1 MEGDKIM
8 FVGQIQATPYI
19 GKAGISAVRT
29 NSLLASMQTTPK
41 QYDRV
46 EIGTHSQVDTHSGIY
61 KPSSGQM
68 QAMGSPSYTWAAP
81 DSRLQ
86 AELLPPSEQSSYTE
100 EDALI
105 NQYMKQSRIDGY
117 FDGDA
122 FVCTS
127 SEPVKLI
134 LKDDISK
141 ADLEKFN
148 NELAKKG
155 LGEEI
160 DWRGVQEDF
169 VQIGVGFDNI
179 ERFEQK
185 ADYLASRYAV
195 LKDRIR
201 TQFTGEQQEAELQ
214 RLEQIYTEAK
224 EKMANSYAESIG
236 GFFEGLGQ
244 SGAATDM
251 RNSVLALIDQK
262 ANAYTD
268 YIEKNRDYVS
278 ITDPDK
284 QWLKQ
289 DDAYMA
295 ARLRQSASASS
306 AETQKQSVNEQAP
319 YNENDLSFAGV
330 YAKTL
335 FQQLQCPTWNINE
348 SDMALGQ
355 HLATQYGA
363 LKNSAENADISE
375 KLSNML
381 VSAFNPFMDSLMD
394 SLDSLIDSNRG
405 WVAEKPWM
413 SGTIRTD
420 YIDRESV
427 YQSFQNAISKA

>member
-1 MEGDKIM
+1 M
-8 FVGQIQATPYI
+8 FVGQIQAAPYM
-19 GKAGISAVRT
+19 GKMGISAVRA
-29 NSLLASMQTTPK
+29 NLPFASMQTTPT

-46 EIGTHSQVDTHSGIY
+46 EIGTHAQADTRSGIY

-100 EDALI
+100 EDALL

-117 FDGDA
+117 FDGDT
-122 FVCTS
+122 FVRTS

-134 LKDDISK
+134 LKNDISK
-141 ADLEKFN
+141 ADLEKFRG
-148 NELAKKG
+148 ELAEKG
-155 LGEEI
+155 LEADI
-160 DWRGVQEDF
+160 DWQGVKEDF

-195 LKDRIR
+195 LKDRIQ
-201 TQFTGEQQEAELQ
+201 TQFTGEHQEAELQ
-214 RLEQIYTEAK
+214 KLEQIYTQAK
-224 EKMANSYAESIG
+224 EEMANTYAESIG
-236 GFFEGLGQ
+236 GFFEDLGQ
-244 SGAATDM
+244 SGAAEDM
-251 RNSVLALIDQK
+251 RNSVLALVDQK

-268 YIEKNRDYVS
+268 YIEKNGDYVS

-295 ARLRQSASASS
+295 AQLRQSASS
-306 AETQKQSVNEQAP
+306 AELQKQPVNEQAP
-319 YNENDLSFAGV
+319 YDGKDLAFAGI

-335 FQQLQCPTWNINE
+335 SQQLQNPTWNINE
-348 SDMALGQ
+348 SDAALGQ
-355 HLATQYGA
+355 HLAEQYGA
-363 LKNSAENADISE
+363 LKTSAGSAGISE

-381 VSAFNPFMDSLMD
+381 NSSFDPFMDRLMD
-394 SLDSLIDSNRG
+394 SLDALIDSNRK
-405 WVAEKPWM
+405 WAAEKPWM

-427 YQSFQNAISKA
+427 YHSFQNAIFKA

>member
-1 MEGDKIM
+1 M
-8 FVGQIQATPYI
+8 FVGQIQAAPYM
-19 GKAGISAVRT
+19 GKMGISAVRA
-29 NSLLASMQTTPK
+29 NLPFASMQTTPT

-46 EIGTHSQVDTHSGIY
+46 EIGTHAQADTRSGIY

-86 AELLPPSEQSSYTE
+86 AELLPPSEQPSYTE
-100 EDALI
+100 EDALL

-117 FDGDA
+117 FDGDT
-122 FVCTS
+122 FVRTS

-134 LKDDISK
+134 LKNDISK
-141 ADLEKFN
+141 ADLEKFRG
-148 NELAKKG
+148 ELAEKG
-155 LGEEI
+155 LDADI
-160 DWRGVQEDF
+160 DWQGVKEDF

-195 LKDRIR
+195 LKDRIQ
-201 TQFTGEQQEAELQ
+201 TQFTGEKQEAELQ
-214 RLEQIYTEAK
+214 KLEQIYTEAK
-224 EKMANSYAESIG
+224 EEMANTYAESIG
-236 GFFEGLGQ
+236 GFFEDLGQ
-244 SGAATDM
+244 SGAAEDM
-251 RNSVLALIDQK
+251 RNSVLALVDQK

-268 YIEKNRDYVS
+268 YIEKNGDYVS

-295 ARLRQSASASS
+295 AQLRQSTGTSS
-306 AETQKQSVNEQAP
+306 AETQKQSANEQAP
-319 YNENDLSFAGV
+319 YDGNDLSFAGV

-335 FQQLQCPTWNINE
+335 FQQLQRPTWNVNE
-348 SDMALGQ
+348 SDVALGQ
-355 HLATQYGA
+355 HLAEQYSA
-363 LKNSAENADISE
+363 LKTSTGSAGISE

-381 VSAFNPFMDSLMD
+381 NSSFDPFMDRLMD
-394 SLDSLIDSNRG
+394 SLDALIDQNRG

-413 SGTIRTD
+413 SGTIRTN

-427 YQSFQNAISKA
+427 YRSFQNAIFKA

>member
-1 MEGDKIM
+1 M
-8 FVGQIQATPYI
+8 FVGQIQAAPYM
-19 GKAGISAVRT
+19 GKMGISAVRA
-29 NSLLASMQTTPK
+29 NLPFASMQTTPT

-46 EIGTHSQVDTHSGIY
+46 EIGTHAQADTRSGIY

-86 AELLPPSEQSSYTE
+86 TELLPPSEQSSYTE

-117 FDGDA
+117 FDGDT
-122 FVCTS
+122 FVRTS

-134 LKDDISK
+134 LKDDIAK
-141 ADLEKFN
+141 ADLEKFRG
-148 NELAKKG
+148 ELAEKG
-155 LGEEI
+155 LGADI

-195 LKDRIR
+195 LKDRIQ
-201 TQFTGEQQEAELQ
+201 TQYTGEQQEAELQ

-224 EKMANSYAESIG
+224 EEMANTYAESIG
-236 GFFEGLGQ
+236 GFFEDLGQ
-244 SGAATDM
+244 SGAAEDM
-251 RNSVLALIDQK
+251 RNSVSALVDQK

-268 YIEKNRDYVS
+268 YIEKNGDYVS

-284 QWLKQ
+284 QWLKH

-295 ARLRQSASASS
+295 AQLRQSAGTSS

-319 YNENDLSFAGV
+319 YDGNDLSFAGV

-335 FQQLQCPTWNINE
+335 FQQLQRPTWNVNE
-348 SDMALGQ
+348 SDVALGQ
-355 HLATQYGA
+355 HLAEQYSA
-363 LKNSAENADISE
+363 LKTSAGSAGISE

-381 VSAFNPFMDSLMD
+381 NSSFDPFMDRLMD
-394 SLDSLIDSNRG
+394 SLDAIIDQNRG

-413 SGTIRTD
+413 SGTIRTN

-427 YQSFQNAISKA
+427 YRSFQNAIFKA

>member
-1 MEGDKIM
+1 M
-8 FVGQIQATPYI
+8 FVGQIQAAPYM
-19 GKAGISAVRT
+19 GKMGISAVRA
-29 NSLLASMQTTPK
+29 NLPFASMQTTPT

-46 EIGTHSQVDTHSGIY
+46 EIGTHSQADTRSGIY

-86 AELLPPSEQSSYTE
+86 TELLPPSEQSSYTE
-100 EDALI
+100 EDALL

-117 FDGDA
+117 FDGDT
-122 FVCTS
+122 FVRTS

-134 LKDDISK
+134 LKDDIAK
-141 ADLEKFN
+141 ADLEKFRG
-148 NELAKKG
+148 ELGEKG
-155 LGEEI
+155 LGADI

-195 LKDRIR
+195 LKDRIQ
-201 TQFTGEQQEAELQ
+201 TQYTGEQQEAELQ

-224 EKMANSYAESIG
+224 EEMANTYAESIG
-236 GFFEGLGQ
+236 GFFEDLGQ
-244 SGAATDM
+244 SGAAEDM
-251 RNSVLALIDQK
+251 RNSVSALVDQK

-268 YIEKNRDYVS
+268 YIEKNGDYVS

-284 QWLKQ
+284 QWLKH

-295 ARLRQSASASS
+295 AQLRQSAGTSS

-319 YNENDLSFAGV
+319 YDGNDLSFAGV

-335 FQQLQCPTWNINE
+335 FQQLQRPTWNVNE
-348 SDMALGQ
+348 SDVALGQ
-355 HLATQYGA
+355 HLAEQYSA
-363 LKNSAENADISE
+363 LKTSAGSAGISE

-381 VSAFNPFMDSLMD
+381 NSSFDPFMDRLMD
-394 SLDSLIDSNRG
+394 SLDALIDSNRK
-405 WVAEKPWM
+405 WAAEKPWM

-427 YQSFQNAISKA
+427 YHSFQNAIFKA

>member
-1 MEGDKIM
+1 M
-8 FVGQIQATPYI
+8 FVGQIQAAPYM
-19 GKAGISAVRT
+19 GKMGISAVRA
-29 NSLLASMQTTPK
+29 NLPFASMQTTPT

-46 EIGTHSQVDTHSGIY
+46 EIGTHSQADTRSGIY

-86 AELLPPSEQSSYTE
+86 TELLPPSEQSSYTE
-100 EDALI
+100 EDALL

-117 FDGDA
+117 FDGDT
-122 FVCTS
+122 FVRTS

-134 LKDDISK
+134 LKNDISK
-141 ADLEKFN
+141 ADLEKFRG
-148 NELAKKG
+148 ELAEKG
-155 LGEEI
+155 LEADI
-160 DWRGVQEDF
+160 DWQGVKEDF

-195 LKDRIR
+195 LKDRIQ
-201 TQFTGEQQEAELQ
+201 TQFTGEHQEAELQ
-214 RLEQIYTEAK
+214 KLEQIYTQAK
-224 EKMANSYAESIG
+224 EEMANTYAESIG
-236 GFFEGLGQ
+236 GFFEDLGQ
-244 SGAATDM
+244 SGAAEDM
-251 RNSVLALIDQK
+251 RNSVLALVDQK

-268 YIEKNRDYVS
+268 YIEKNGDYVS

-295 ARLRQSASASS
+295 AQLRQSAGISS
-306 AETQKQSVNEQAP
+306 AETQKRPVKEQAP
-319 YNENDLSFAGV
+319 YDGDDLAFAGI

-335 FQQLQCPTWNINE
+335 SRQLEDPTWKVYE
-348 SDMALGQ
+348 KDEALGR
-355 HLATQYGA
+355 HLAAQYGA
-363 LKNSAENADISE
+363 LKTSAGNAGISE

-381 VSAFNPFMDSLMD
+381 QSSFDPFMDRLMD
-394 SLDSLIDSNRG
+394 SLDALIDRNRG
-405 WVAEKPWM
+405 WAAEKPWM
-413 SGTIRTD
+413 AGTIRTN

-427 YQSFQNAISKA
+427 YRSFRNAVSKA

>member
-1 MEGDKIM
+1 M
-8 FVGQIQATPYI
+8 FVGQIQATPYM
-19 GKAGISAVRT
+19 GKMGISAVHA
-29 NSLLASMQTTPK
+29 NLPFASMQTTST

-46 EIGTHSQVDTHSGIY
+46 EIGTHAQAETRSGIY

-100 EDALI
+100 EDALL

-122 FVCTS
+122 FVRTS

-148 NELAKKG
+148 DELAENG
-155 LGEEI
+155 LGDEI
-160 DWRGVQEDF
+160 DWRGVEGDF

-195 LKDRIR
+195 LKDRIQ
-201 TQFTGEQQEAELQ
+201 TQFTGERQETELQ
-214 RLEQIYTEAK
+214 KLEQIYTQAK
-224 EKMANSYAESIG
+224 EEMANSYAESIG
-236 GFFEGLGQ
+236 DFFEGLGQ
-244 SGAATDM
+244 SGAAEDM
-251 RNSVLALIDQK
+251 RNSVLALVDQK

-268 YIEKNRDYVS
+268 YIEKNGDYVS
-278 ITDPDK
+278 ITDSDK

-295 ARLRQSASASS
+295 AQLRQSAGTSS
-306 AETQKQSVNEQAP
+306 AKTQKQSVNEQAP
-319 YNENDLSFAGV
+319 YNGNDLSFAGI
-330 YAKTL
+330 YAKNL
-335 FQQLQCPTWNINE
+335 SQQLQRPTWNVNE
-348 SDMALGQ
+348 SDATLGQ
-355 HLATQYGA
+355 HLAAQYST
-363 LKNSAENADISE
+363 LKNSAGYAGISE

-381 VSAFNPFMDSLMD
+381 ASAFNPFMDRLMD
-394 SLDSLIDSNRG
+394 SLDALIDGNRE
-405 WVAEKPWM
+405 WVAGKPWI
-413 SGTIRTD
+413 SSAIRTD